1 MAAVLTL
8 CYGLH
13 SWSVLFSESKQIY
26 LLSITVSL
34 TEFFLQW
41 NIKNLSF
48 IKSWNQAPW
57 ILAGFESLPDVTE

>member
-48 IKSWNQAPW
+48 IKSWTQAPW
-57 ILAGFESLPDVTE
+57 ILAGFESLPDMTE